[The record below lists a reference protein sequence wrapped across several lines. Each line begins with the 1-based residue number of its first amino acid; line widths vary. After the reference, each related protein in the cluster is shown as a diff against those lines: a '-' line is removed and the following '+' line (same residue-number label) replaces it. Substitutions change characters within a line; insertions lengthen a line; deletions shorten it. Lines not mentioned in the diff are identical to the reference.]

1 MTSRIVDVGSVSMLP
16 AFSQTVK
23 EKQFLEPYENIVWMN
38 VLLSV
43 SGYQAYR
50 QRTQSQVKGE
60 AVVKFLLQDPAF
72 PRSLGYCLQD
82 LELHLAKLPN
92 NSDVLLA
99 VARVRKITLTVR
111 IGDLLQRG
119 LLDFIDEL
127 QISIADI
134 HEVINNTWFKPVELR
149 KLA

>member
-1 MTSRIVDVGSVSMLP
+1 MLP
-16 AFSQTVK
+16 AFSRSTR

-38 VLLSV
+38 VLRCV
-43 SGYQAYR
+43 SGYQGYR

-60 AVVKFLLQDPAF
+60 DVVKFLLQDEAF

-82 LELHLAKLPN
+82 LVVHLGTLPN
-92 NSDVLLA
+92 NADVLRA
-99 VARVRKITLTVR
+99 VARVKKVTLDVD
-111 IGDLLQRG
+111 ISLLLQRG

-134 HEVINNTWFKPVELR
+134 HEEISNTWFRPVEVRKTLR
-149 KLA
+149 RAQAQ